1 MSDADGAVLGSA
13 SRVAAARR
21 ARRVLPGLS
30 IPLDGI
36 ARLAARLLDTP
47 TGLVTVVGGARD
59 DFLGAHGLPEQFL
72 GRRAARDY
80 SLCRHVVA
88 ADHPVAVDD
97 MTTDRTLRTHRLVAE
112 HGVRAFAG
120 VPLRD
125 TRDRP
130 VGALTVVDTRPR
142 HWTDQEQSTLVE
154 IAALIGPIPA
164 DDPVDTAMAALAEPA
179 TAATST
185 ADDTADGTADRTA
198 DRTADGIA
206 ADGGVN
212 AAVRSEV
219 RGGFI
224 TALLDAVQVGVL
236 AVDSSGRPVLFNRIL
251 RHIDPR
257 LDDATPEQALAM
269 VQQRLYHLD
278 GQPVAPDDTAAAR
291 ALRGEHVR
299 DFRTVVRTPDRP
311 DRYLLTNSA
320 PILAADGQRLGAVST
335 ISDITD
341 RLRAERLRDG
351 ELAIARIL
359 ADADTLDQAAP
370 ELVEHLGEVLGW
382 SFTSLWLVDPVNPDT
397 LRQVARWSAPGV
409 DLDDLIPDVIPRD
422 LAGLA
427 ELVETGTSLWLPDLT
442 RTPQQQSEPL
452 RVFTTACAGRGLRTA
467 MLAAIDPGGGAGG
480 DGGTPGLIACLTS
493 RAEDDEFLV
502 AGLLD
507 AVAEQIGHFLTRHH
521 ASDLAGQLAHAKD
534 DFVALAG
541 HAIRTPLTSIFS
553 YTELL
558 LEDPTLT
565 ADSRELVEVI
575 SRNAIGLNTVVVGLL
590 DLAALETGE
599 DPLRSTDVDLPAL
612 VTAALDAV
620 GPAAAASGVHL
631 HTTTPPT
638 LTVPG
643 DPRRLR
649 QVVDNL
655 LYNAIKYSPHGG
667 DVHLTLTAAPT
678 TVELT
683 VTDHGIGVP
692 AAERHRLFRRF
703 YRASNAAHTSI
714 PGTGLGLTLAS
725 AIVDAHHGTITIH
738 NPNTGGTTITVHLPR
753 PTATGD

>member
-1 MSDADGAVLGSA
+1 MSDADGAVLGDA

-21 ARRVLPGLS
+21 ACRVLPGLS

-36 ARLAARLLDTP
+36 ARLAARLLDAP

-59 DFLGAHGLPEQFL
+59 DFLGAHGLPEHFL
-72 GRRAARDY
+72 GRHAARDY
-80 SLCRHVVA
+80 SLCRYVVA

-97 MTTDRTLRTHRLVAE
+97 MTTDETLRTHRLVVE

-142 HWTDQEQSTLVE
+142 RWSDQEQSALVE

-164 DDPVDTAMAALAEPA
+164 DDPLDTALAALAEPG
-179 TAATST
+179 TAAIST
-185 ADDTADGTADRTA
+185 AEDTTDRRA
-198 DRTADGIA
+198 GN
-206 ADGGVN
+206 GGVN

-219 RGGFI
+219 RGRFI

-236 AVDSSGRPVLFNRIL
+236 AVDISGQPVLFNRVL
-251 RHIDPR
+251 RHIDPL

-269 VQQRLYHLD
+269 VQRRLYHLD
-278 GQPVAPDDTAAAR
+278 GQPVAPHDTAVSR

-299 DFRTVVRTPDRP
+299 DFRTIVRAPDRP

-320 PILAADGQRLGAVST
+320 PILTADGQRLGAVST
-335 ISDITD
+335 VSDITD

-359 ADADTLDQAAP
+359 ADADTLEQAAS

-382 SFTSLWLVDPVNPDT
+382 SFTSLWLVDPVDADT

-427 ELVETGTSLWLPDLT
+427 ELVQTGTSLWLADLT

-467 MLAAIDPGGGAGG
+467 MLAAIDPSGGA
-480 DGGTPGLIACLTS
+480 GTPGLISCLTS
-493 RAEDDEFLV
+493 RAEDDAFLV
-502 AGLLD
+502 TSLLD
-507 AVAEQIGHFLTRHH
+507 AVAEQVGHFLTRHH
-521 ASDLAGQLAHAKD
+521 ATDLAGQLAHAKD

-558 LEDPTLT
+558 LEDPALT
-565 ADSRELVEVI
+565 EDSRELVEVI

-599 DPLRSTDVDLPAL
+599 DPLRPTDVDLPAL
-612 VTAALDAV
+612 ITEALDTV
-620 GPAAAASGVHL
+620 GPAATAGGVHL
-631 HTTTPPT
+631 HTDMPPT
-638 LTVPG
+638 LTLRA

-655 LYNAIKYSPHGG
+655 LSNAIKYSPHGG
-667 DVHLTLTAAPT
+667 DVRLTLTAAPGT
-678 TVELT
+678 AELT

-725 AIVDAHHGTITIH
+725 AIVDAHNGSITIH

-753 PTATGD
+753 PT